1 MTSDSVAAT
10 SAEVGAKT
18 RGYQLCSFCIMDT
31 SAHGIVFDSEGRCN
45 FCLAFQKIVDSD
57 QLLTDD
63 EKRRERLDELV
74 AKAKANGKGKRYDCI
89 VGVSGGVDSS
99 WALVQAVEL
108 GLRPLAVHMDN
119 GWNTEL
125 AANNISNLIEKLDVD
140 LFTYVIDWAEYRN
153 LMQAFF
159 DSDVIDIEL
168 LYDNAMLAVCYQQAD
183 KYRLK
188 YILSGYNLS
197 TEGLRMP
204 LQWSW
209 RDKLDATNIRA
220 IARSRRVKIKSFPL
234 FSNARFLRHRH
245 ITGTRWVPFLDY
257 LDYRKDVALT
267 RLVDDFGYK
276 PYPYKHYESV
286 FTRFYQGHILPEKF
300 GIDKRRPHLS
310 SLIVSGQLSR
320 AEALAMIE
328 QIPYPSHDA
337 LEKDKSFVI
346 KKMNWRDG
354 ELEAYLARPERG
366 HDEWMTDPVKKY
378 VWPVLGWLGRIR
390 DSLAQNG

>member
-1 MTSDSVAAT
+1 MNDYRVCSV
-10 SAEVGAKT
+10 
-18 RGYQLCSFCIMDT
+18 CIMDT
-31 SAHGIVFDSEGRCN
+31 SAQGIQFDENGQCN
-45 FCLAFQKIVDSD
+45 FCRAFESVLAADQLIVDPAV
-57 QLLTDD
+57 
-63 EKRRERLDELV
+63 REQRLAGLV
-74 AKAKANGKGKRYDCI
+74 AAVKKNGQGKRYDCI

-99 WALVQAVEL
+99 WALVQAVTL

-125 AANNISNLIEKLDVD
+125 AANNIAHLIETLDVD
-140 LFTYVIDWAEYRN
+140 LYTYVIDWAEYRS

-159 DSDVIDIEL
+159 DADVIDIEL

-183 KYRLK
+183 AYRLK

-220 IARSRRVKIKSFPL
+220 IAKAYGVRIRSFPL

-257 LDYRKDVALT
+257 LDYRKDEALATLVAGH
-267 RLVDDFGYK
+267 GYK

-300 GIDKRRPHLS
+300 GVDKRRAHLS
-310 SLIVSGQLSR
+310 SLIVTGQLTR
-320 AEALAMIE
+320 EAALAAVAH
-328 QIPYPSHDA
+328 IPYPSVDD
-337 LEKDKSFVI
+337 LEKDKSYVI
-346 KKMNWRDG
+346 KKMNWQQG
-354 ELEAYLARPERG
+354 ELEAYLARPERA
-366 HDEWMTDPVKKY
+366 HDEWDTDPVKRW
-378 VWPVLGWLGRIR
+378 VWPILARAGRVR
-390 DSLAQNG
+390 DRLRASTGR

>member
-1 MTSDSVAAT
+1 
-10 SAEVGAKT
+10 
-18 RGYQLCSFCIMDT
+18 MDT
-31 SAHGIVFDSEGRCN
+31 SAQGIVFDDQGRCN
-45 FCLAFQKIVDSD
+45 FCRAFQHIMDSD
-57 QLLTDD
+57 RLLTDD
-63 EKRRERLDELV
+63 VNRRKELDLLVERV
-74 AKAKANGKGKRYDCI
+74 RANGKNKPYDCI

-125 AANNISNLIEKLDVD
+125 AVNNISHLIEKLGVD
-140 LFTYVIDWAEYRN
+140 LYTYVIDWSEYRN

-159 DSDVIDIEL
+159 DADVIDIEL

-188 YILSGYNLS
+188 YILSGYNLT

-220 IARSRRVKIKSFPL
+220 IARSHGVKIKSFPL
-234 FSNARFLRHRH
+234 FSNFNFLRHRH
-245 ITGTRWVPFLDY
+245 ITGTRWVPFLDF
-257 LDYRKDVALT
+257 LDYKKEVALDE
-267 RLVDDFGYK
+267 LVKKYGYK
-276 PYPYKHYESV
+276 PYPYKHYENV

-300 GIDKRRPHLS
+300 GVDKRRAHLS
-310 SLIVSGQLSR
+310 SLIVSGQLRR
-320 AEALAMIE
+320 AEALSALE
-328 QIPYPSHDA
+328 HIPYPSDDD
-337 LEKDKSFVI
+337 LRRDKDFVV
-346 KKMNWRDG
+346 KKMKWQPG

-366 HDEWMTDPVKKY
+366 HDEWATDPVKRW
-378 VWPVLGWLGRIR
+378 VWPVLTSLGKVR
-390 DSLAQNG
+390 DSIRRP